1 MKIIGYRLP
10 TTTPDPSKH
19 SACGWVAIKDHKEVG
34 WVNMAFLPDNTIKFE
49 DAYVHPNYRGQGI
62 YRKLWER
69 RWDYVTSHCKG
80 MRVVAYCKPKSINLY
95 MEKNFEVVEE
105 VVLVKKII

>member
-1 MKIIGYRLP
+1 MLELDIGMLKAP
-10 TTTPDPSKH
+10 VTWSVD
-19 SACGWVAIKDHKEVG
+19 CWVTCLD
-34 WVNMAFLPDNTIKFE
+34 TIKFE
-49 DAYVHPNYRGQGI
+49 DAYVHPKYRGQGI
-62 YRKLWER
+62 YRQLWER

-105 VVLVKKII
+105 VILVKKII